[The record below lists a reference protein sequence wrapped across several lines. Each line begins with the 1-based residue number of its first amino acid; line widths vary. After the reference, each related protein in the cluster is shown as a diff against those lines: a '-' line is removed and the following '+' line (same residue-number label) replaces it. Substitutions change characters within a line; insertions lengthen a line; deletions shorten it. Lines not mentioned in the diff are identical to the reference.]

1 MEKPMDEY
9 EPAGKVALVDLQRS
23 YAKLRIGEKEN
34 CIWCSRI
41 NGFIKKVGNKYDKDN
56 IKLISHLFIRLPTAY
71 APVKVAIQNCGSER
85 MGLKKVQK
93 DLVSLWKE
101 LDEENEGEE
110 SKKDIAKMANE
121 EVEKKGCGTR
131 RRSHTKNLKETV
143 KRVLET
149 RLVAV
154 FCMDYYR
161 NKWENAAR
169 REWGIWSFR
178 KPQRDFSKPQQK
190 RER

>member
-1 MEKPMDEY
+1 
-9 EPAGKVALVDLQRS
+9 
-23 YAKLRIGEKEN
+23 
-34 CIWCSRI
+34 
-41 NGFIKKVGNKYDKDN
+41 
-56 IKLISHLFIRLPTAY
+56 
-71 APVKVAIQNCGSER
+71 

-161 NKWENAAR
+161 NK
-169 REWGIWSFR
+169 
-178 KPQRDFSKPQQK
+178 
-190 RER
+190 